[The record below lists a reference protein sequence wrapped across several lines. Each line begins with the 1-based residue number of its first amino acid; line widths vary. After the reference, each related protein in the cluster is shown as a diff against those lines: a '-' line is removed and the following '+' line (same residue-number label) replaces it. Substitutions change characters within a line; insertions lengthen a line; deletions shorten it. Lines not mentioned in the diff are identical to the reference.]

1 MWAFLHDAKMAVGG
15 AGRASP
21 GDREVHLRMHGNRL
35 VTKRQDLLFLLAVLE
50 GTGIF
55 PAGG

>member
-1 MWAFLHDAKMAVGG
+1 
-15 AGRASP
+15 
-21 GDREVHLRMHGNRL
+21 MHGNRL

-55 PAGG
+55 SAGV